1 MFWRKRRKI
10 KDHNFLLGIDIDPGI
25 LIGPYELGKSI
36 RKMCEDFLEK
46 DACRK
51 ITVSVYFDN
60 QLSET
65 LTLKKEA
72 DI

>member
-1 MFWRKRRKI
+1 MFWRKRSKK
-10 KDHNFLLGIDIDPGI
+10 KDHDFLLGIDIDPGI
-25 LIGPYELGKSI
+25 LNGPYELGKSI

-51 ITVSVYFDN
+51 ITVTTYMG
-60 QLSET
+60 ET
-65 LTLKKEA
+65 KEVLTLRKAA